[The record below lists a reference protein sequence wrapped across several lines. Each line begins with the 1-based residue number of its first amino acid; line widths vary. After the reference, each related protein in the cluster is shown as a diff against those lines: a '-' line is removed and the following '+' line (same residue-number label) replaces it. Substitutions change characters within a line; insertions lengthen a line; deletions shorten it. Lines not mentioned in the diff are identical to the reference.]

1 MKDFEQL
8 YYDEVYK
15 NKKLKQEIELL
26 KDTIREMNISRNKNN
41 IDLQKYIIEQLK
53 KYKEV

>member
-15 NKKLKQEIELL
+15 NKKLKQEINIL
-26 KDTIREMNISRNKNN
+26 KDTIIEINISRNKNN

-53 KYKEV
+53 RYKEV

>member
-15 NKKLKQEIELL
+15 NKKLKQEINIL
-26 KDTIREMNISRNKNN
+26 KDTIIEMNISRNKKN

-53 KYKEV
+53 RYKEV